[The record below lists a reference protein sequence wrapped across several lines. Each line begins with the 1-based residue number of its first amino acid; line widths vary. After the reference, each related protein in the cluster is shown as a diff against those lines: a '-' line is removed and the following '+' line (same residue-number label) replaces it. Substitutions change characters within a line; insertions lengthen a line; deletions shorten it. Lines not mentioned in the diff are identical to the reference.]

1 MKYDLFYLKR
11 IQKKMTDTVKINVGF
26 FYDIKIYSIDFDFI
40 YL

>member
-11 IQKKMTDTVKINVGF
+11 IQKKMTDTVKINVF
-26 FYDIKIYSIDFDFI
+26 FYDIKICSIDFDFI